1 MQHRRYKALGIVS
14 AKKPQTTHLWWET
27 DAGGLYLVDSADNTK
42 IYYSSD
48 KGANWTQIDVDPS
61 DSSGD
66 NKSRDHNI
74 RVAFHDRDNK
84 IIWFVDCDNDGTA
97 DDFDVWKLDYSASE
111 SAPTTTEIGTSAA
124 PDANTVYVYDIW
136 VFDGNTYVL
145 NQEDRTGDQKIV
157 HWDVDTAPFVEK
169 QVQNA
174 LNIAN
179 NRLIFGMK
187 DADSLNK
194 FWAFEDGGTV
204 LYFLNGSADG
214 SIGMSRSGLQ
224 SAGVY
229 GIPTALNLQ
238 GVSYD
243 NINTIYFIVKK
254 IADGNPYLARYDFD
268 GGNTVIGEP
277 HNISLMLD
285 RNNSAIIPNEVEKAF
300 GISNKIIYEIRLRGS
315 GVRQLQDLSAQ
326 LSGNIVAITDNFLL
340 AINNG
345 TWDVYEFTEVSNE
358 IDEIEYN
365 YGIIGIPQVGFFI
378 AHPDFQANWNKG
390 DSIKIYDQFDALE
403 FWGIIKDKNRDERGF
418 YVFDIDAF
426 SNEVYR
432 VQYDKDY
439 SADDLDTKQKDIIDN
454 KCDFCYRSSS
464 IVGTTTTF
472 DY

>member
-1 MQHRRYKALGIVS
+1 MQHRRYKALGITS

-74 RVAFHDRDNK
+74 RVAFHDGDNK
-84 IIWFVDCDNDGTA
+84 IIWFADCDNDGTA

-145 NQEDRTGDQKIV
+145 NQEHRAGDQKIV

-169 QVQNA
+169 QLENA
-174 LNIAN
+174 LNITTN
-179 NRLIFGMK
+179 LLIFGIK

-194 FWAFEDGGTV
+194 FWGFEDGAED

-214 SIGMSRSGLQ
+214 SINFSRSGLQ
-224 SAGVY
+224 SEIY

-243 NINTIYFIVKK
+243 NTNTIYFIVKK
-254 IADGNPYLARYDFD
+254 IADGNPYLASFNLDE
-268 GGNTVIGEP
+268 GSTVVGNP
-277 HNISLMLD
+277 HNVSLMLD
-285 RNNSAIIPNEVEKAF
+285 RNNSANVPNEFEKAF
-300 GISNKIIYEIRLRGS
+300 GIADEIVYELKPNRG
-315 GVRQLQDLSAQ
+315 GIVQLQDISAI
-326 LSGNIVAITDNFLL
+326 SDNNIIAITDNFLM
-340 AINNG
+340 NSDG
-345 TWDVYEFTEVSNE
+345 DMFEFTEVSSE
-358 IDEIEYN
+358 IDEIEYD
-365 YGIIGIPQVGFFI
+365 YGIIGIPQEGFFI

-390 DSIKIYDQFDALE
+390 DSIKIYDQFDAIE
-403 FWGIIKDKNRDERGF
+403 FWGIIKDKSRD
-418 YVFDIDAF
+418 
-426 SNEVYR
+426 
-432 VQYDKDY
+432 
-439 SADDLDTKQKDIIDN
+439 
-454 KCDFCYRSSS
+454 
-464 IVGTTTTF
+464 
-472 DY
+472 